1 VTKTLE
7 GMTVAILC
15 GTGVEKLELTE
26 PRAALDKAGAKTVLI
41 APAAGKIKAWDMVNW
56 AEEFPVDM
64 ALAEAAPHAER
75 GMFDALH
82 LPGGPLNAD
91 VLRAD
96 AFAIFF
102 IKEFFFKRGK
112 PVSCL
117 CHAPWLL
124 VEADVLRGR
133 TVTSYPVIAT
143 DLRNAGATWVNGTA
157 VRDGNLLTGRHP
169 ADTPEFNPAMVT
181 MFAEAKASAAR
192 KQPSP
197 PQAAQ

>member
-1 VTKTLE
+1 MTKPLE

-26 PRAALDKAGAKTVLI
+26 PRAALDAAGAKTVLI
-41 APAAGKIKAWDMVNW
+41 GPAASPIKAWNMVNW

-64 ALAEAAPHAER
+64 ALAEAAPLAEK
-75 GMFDALH
+75 GAFDALH

-96 AFAIFF
+96 AFAIYF
-102 IKEFFFKRGK
+102 IKEFFFKTGK

-143 DLRNAGATWVNGTA
+143 DLRNAGATWVNGAA

-169 ADTPEFNPAMVT
+169 ADTPEFNSAMIA
-181 MFAEAKASAAR
+181 MFAEAKPATRTEHRGAPA
-192 KQPSP
+192 
-197 PQAAQ
+197 